1 MRRWARQ
8 RGEVVYCMMGNEAEG
23 LGEWGGNSWPSSR
36 RRETNCTMSGFGEGS
51 FPSLST
57 QIVRCRSGK
66 RDSGA
71 AEGPVNS
78 LVSGGLTGRTH
89 WCLTLNVAQYC
100 PGTWGHAAART
111 LLHIM
116 WLTTT
121 QVHKHF
127 GTTASWVCIQ
137 TSTAICWIY
146 SALYGNPE
154 RQVRF
159 ILSNDPFS
167 KSDLN
172 IYSLCYWLMSKMCF
186 HLWLSEKGNKD

>member
-23 LGEWGGNSWPSSR
+23 LGEWGGSSWPSSR

-57 QIVRCRSGK
+57 QIVRCWSGK

-89 WCLTLNVAQYC
+89 WCATLNVAQYC
-100 PGTWGHAAART
+100 PGTWGHAAPRT
-111 LLHIM
+111 LLHINT
-116 WLTTT
+116 LAP
-121 QVHKHF
+121 QPHEYAYKHQQLF
-127 GTTASWVCIQ
+127 VGFTPHYTETLKEKWDSSYPMIH
-137 TSTAICWIY
+137 S
-146 SALYGNPE
+146 
-154 RQVRF
+154 
-159 ILSNDPFS
+159 LS
-167 KSDLN
+167 L
-172 IYSLCYWLMSKMCF
+172 I
-186 HLWLSEKGNKD
+186 